1 MRYRKLDSDGDYSFG
16 QGPQEFLVNSPDAV
30 AQAIRTRLLL
40 ETGEWF
46 LNDQEGT
53 PYKEQILGANKQTTY
68 DVAIK
73 ERILGTPGVITI
85 TNYASYVNPSSRGI
99 TVNATVSTIY
109 GTTQLT
115 F

>member
-16 QGPQEFLVNSPDAV
+16 QGPQEFLADSPDAV

-85 TNYASYVNPSSRGI
+85 TNYASYVIPASRGI

>member
-1 MRYRKLDSDGDYSFG
+1 MRYRKLDQDQDYSFG
-16 QGPQEFLVNSPDAV
+16 LGPQEFLANSPDAV

-73 ERILGTPGVITI
+73 ERILATPGVVTI
-85 TNYASYVNPSSRGI
+85 TSYNSYVNPGSRGI
-99 TVNATVSTIY
+99 SVDATVQTIY
-109 GTTQLT
+109 GVTQLT